1 MIDTTTPK
9 GKLIEAALRLAETRK
24 WSDIS
29 LLDIAEAAGMP
40 LVEVR
45 KAVGSKSQ
53 LLAGFMRAIDDQVL
67 KSVSARAPDQ
77 PARDLLFEVIMAR
90 FDALAPYKTAVKSI
104 HASGMTDTTLIT
116 PFLNSQ
122 RWMLTAAGVQV
133 DGPAGL
139 VRTLGLGS
147 LYAGVF
153 STWLADDDP
162 GMARTMAAL
171 DHRLRSGE
179 RTLSAVDGAMN
190 TVQRIFTDIP
200 AVLRAACNRRTSATT
215 PAPAGEEAK
224 PV

>member
-1 MIDTTTPK
+1 MIDTSTPK
-9 GKLIEAALRLAETRK
+9 GKLIDAALRLAETRK

-53 LLAGFMRAIDDQVL
+53 LLAGFMRATDDQVL
-67 KSVSARAPDQ
+67 KSVTARSPDQ
-77 PARDLLFEVIMAR
+77 PARDVLFEVIMAR
-90 FDALAPYKTAVKSI
+90 FDALSPYKAAVKSI
-104 HASGMTDTTLIT
+104 HAAGMADTTLIM

-122 RWMLTAAGVQV
+122 RWMLTAAGVNV
-133 DGPAGL
+133 DGAPGI

-153 STWLADDDP
+153 STWLSDDDP

-179 RTLSAVDGAMN
+179 RTLSAIDGAMN
-190 TVQRIFTDIP
+190 TAHRVLTDIP
-200 AVLRAACNRRTSATT
+200 AVFRAACKGRTAA
-215 PAPAGEEAK
+215 PAPVPAGEDAK